1 MKAMILAAGRGER
14 MRPLTDNTP
23 KPLLKISGIP
33 LIEHHLRK
41 LAEVGITDIVIN
53 LAWLGDKIVEYFQD
67 GSSLGV
73 NICYSWERGGA
84 LETAGGIIKALPLL
98 CSSSSQDNNSQDEPF
113 LVVNGDIYID
123 YDYQH
128 LPQLTD
134 SQLAHLWLVEN
145 PAHNQQGD
153 FRLVGENVQNLTQL
167 NASPTY
173 TFSGIGLYRPSFF
186 DEHLT
191 ETVVPL
197 APLLRKAIDKQC
209 VAGTLLS
216 GLWTD
221 VGTPER
227 LKQLDKQLQEQ

>member
-73 NICYSWERGGA
+73 NIRYSWERGGA

-98 CSSSSQDNNSQDEPF
+98 CSSSSQDNNQDEPF

-153 FRLVGENVQNLTQL
+153 FRLVGGNVQNLTQL

>member
-14 MRPLTDNTP
+14 MRPLTDLTP
-23 KPLLKISGIP
+23 KPLLKVSGIP

-41 LAEVGITDIVIN
+41 LALVGITDIVIN
-53 LAWLGDKIVEYFQD
+53 LAWLGDKIVEHFQD

-73 NICYSWERGGA
+73 NIRYSWERDGA

-98 CSSSSQDNNSQDEPF
+98 CASKDHVNNNQDEPF

-123 YDYQH
+123 YDYQD
-128 LPQLTD
+128 LPQLTS
-134 SQLAHLWLVEN
+134 SQLAHLWLVKN
-145 PAHNQQGD
+145 PEHNQKGD
-153 FRLVGENVQNLTQL
+153 FSLVDNNIQNVTQFNTL
-167 NASPTY
+167 STY

-186 DEHLT
+186 AKHLT

-197 APLLRKAIDKQC
+197 APLLREAIDDKC
-209 VAGTLLS
+209 VAGVVLS

-227 LKQLDKQLQEQ
+227 LALLNKQLQE